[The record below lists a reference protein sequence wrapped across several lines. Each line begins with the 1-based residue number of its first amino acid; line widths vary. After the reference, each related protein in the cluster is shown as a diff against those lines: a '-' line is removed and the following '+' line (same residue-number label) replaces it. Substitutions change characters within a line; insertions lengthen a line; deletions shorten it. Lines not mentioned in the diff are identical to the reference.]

1 MAGEQGCAS
10 RRTAARTDRRRS
22 PAASCRR
29 ARPVPERQSERVVA
43 DELAE
48 DPLVEVQ
55 VEPASDFFLSNN

>member
-1 MAGEQGCAS
+1 MS
-10 RRTAARTDRRRS
+10 RVAPLVVQRRGLVGVDRRQRH
-22 PAASCRR
+22 AAGRV
-29 ARPVPERQSERVVA
+29 PVPERQRERVVA